1 MMVNTEVKGTLAK
14 LLATENL
21 KVEHRKVSTACFDV
35 NNRILIL
42 PIWKTASAT
51 VYDLLVGHEVGHA
64 LYTPNIDYKGA
75 PKDFVNVL
83 EDARIERMMKRT
95 YPGLRKSFFQGYGEL
110 WEKDFF
116 GVKDCNISEL
126 PLIDRINLYFKG
138 NPNIQ
143 FSDVEEVFVSR
154 AAKTN
159 SFDEVIELAKDVY
172 AYAQTLQQEK
182 EEALPS
188 NQTKDS
194 TESGEMS
201 STSTSNGGDEDKEWP
216 TESDPEQDHRND
228 RDFNNDDAQLEVP
241 SYQGGGESYD
251 ETKSLT
257 QEALA
262 EALESLVDD
271 DAKEWVYLNLPK
283 VKLSDYLV
291 PWKEIHS
298 HLDEHFTEKAS
309 DGLFFTYKK
318 CEEYK
323 KSAQK
328 SVNYLVKQFEMK
340 KSASQYA
347 RASMSKTGVLD
358 TNKLHTYK
366 YSEDIFK
373 KVTVIPDGKNHGL
386 VMLLDWSGSMQNVL
400 MDTLKQT
407 YNLIWFCRKVGIP
420 FRVYA
425 FQSGFS
431 GRSTDTNAD
440 LNTITIGEDF
450 RLMEFFSSQM
460 NAKILDNQMR
470 FIWAQSWGQ
479 ISYNVCPSARYS
491 LGGTPLAEATMCMR
505 EAVKE
510 LKRVENVEKVN
521 VIALTDGEANPI
533 SWTVDK
539 YPEGSYR
546 EGEVRC
552 DYLCHHRHKVFILR
566 DPVTGYTRRLNSSPY
581 ETTTE
586 IVSFFKEITDYNWV
600 GIRLCSKVEMNR
612 ILNDRVP
619 MEDHDKYNK
628 QWSKERFVSLNGETG
643 FNKQFFM
650 PNNYIGNG
658 TEDIDVKQKKE
669 VATKAELTRA
679 FKKHMGSKMTNK
691 TILNAFIEQIA

>member
-1 MMVNTEVKGTLAK
+1 MKGCHTLLTQGLVMPYNRSIDRKDMMVNTEVKGTLAK

-201 STSTSNGGDEDKEWP
+201 PTSNEGDEDKEWP

-241 SYQGGGESYD
+241 S
-251 ETKSLT
+251 
-257 QEALA
+257 
-262 EALESLVDD
+262 
-271 DAKEWVYLNLPK
+271 
-283 VKLSDYLV
+283 
-291 PWKEIHS
+291 
-298 HLDEHFTEKAS
+298 
-309 DGLFFTYKK
+309 
-318 CEEYK
+318 
-323 KSAQK
+323 
-328 SVNYLVKQFEMK
+328 
-340 KSASQYA
+340 
-347 RASMSKTGVLD
+347 
-358 TNKLHTYK
+358 
-366 YSEDIFK
+366 
-373 KVTVIPDGKNHGL
+373 
-386 VMLLDWSGSMQNVL
+386 
-400 MDTLKQT
+400 
-407 YNLIWFCRKVGIP
+407 
-420 FRVYA
+420 
-425 FQSGFS
+425 
-431 GRSTDTNAD
+431 
-440 LNTITIGEDF
+440 
-450 RLMEFFSSQM
+450 
-460 NAKILDNQMR
+460 
-470 FIWAQSWGQ
+470 
-479 ISYNVCPSARYS
+479 
-491 LGGTPLAEATMCMR
+491 
-505 EAVKE
+505 
-510 LKRVENVEKVN
+510 
-521 VIALTDGEANPI
+521 
-533 SWTVDK
+533 
-539 YPEGSYR
+539 
-546 EGEVRC
+546 
-552 DYLCHHRHKVFILR
+552 
-566 DPVTGYTRRLNSSPY
+566 
-581 ETTTE
+581 
-586 IVSFFKEITDYNWV
+586 
-600 GIRLCSKVEMNR
+600 
-612 ILNDRVP
+612 
-619 MEDHDKYNK
+619 
-628 QWSKERFVSLNGETG
+628 
-643 FNKQFFM
+643 
-650 PNNYIGNG
+650 
-658 TEDIDVKQKKE
+658 
-669 VATKAELTRA
+669 
-679 FKKHMGSKMTNK
+679 
-691 TILNAFIEQIA
+691 